1 MKKKLLSLII
11 MCIMAVSI
19 FFTGCSC
26 SKEGLKDNPATDANV
41 ISNGGLTVVKG
52 DYLYYINGYT
62 DETTLTK
69 DDNKYGKVNHS
80 GIYRT

>member
-52 DYLYYINGYT
+52 D
-62 DETTLTK
+62 
-69 DDNKYGKVNHS
+69 
-80 GIYRT
+80 